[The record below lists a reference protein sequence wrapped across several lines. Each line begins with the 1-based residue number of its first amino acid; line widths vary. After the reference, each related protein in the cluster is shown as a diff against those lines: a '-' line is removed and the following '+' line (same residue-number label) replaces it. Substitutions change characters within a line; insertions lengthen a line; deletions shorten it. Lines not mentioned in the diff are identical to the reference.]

1 MSEASG
7 LLRSSLTRLES
18 KSSKSSIHK
27 TINDPL
33 DSENRSRLWA
43 VVFVWMYEGE
53 CGLKQRQIMKIRHKY
68 EQSFC

>member
-1 MSEASG
+1 VSEASG
-7 LLRSSLTRLES
+7 LLRSSLTRLKS

-27 TINDPL
+27 TINDTL

-43 VVFVWMYEGE
+43 VVFVWMNEGE
-53 CGLKQRQIMKIRHKY
+53 CGLKQWQIMQIWHKY